1 MAKQLHEVYFYGS
14 QVCRS
19 QCSERTKIL
28 RYFTNKSNT
37 RFDYQKSLIKKISL
51 NPVLLNKDIFFI
63 RKKIRLNIN
72 FFLTQVYF
80 D

>member
-1 MAKQLHEVYFYGS
+1 MAKHLHEVYFYGS

-19 QCSERTKIL
+19 QCSERTKVL

-51 NPVLLNKDIFFI
+51 NPFLLNKDIFFI